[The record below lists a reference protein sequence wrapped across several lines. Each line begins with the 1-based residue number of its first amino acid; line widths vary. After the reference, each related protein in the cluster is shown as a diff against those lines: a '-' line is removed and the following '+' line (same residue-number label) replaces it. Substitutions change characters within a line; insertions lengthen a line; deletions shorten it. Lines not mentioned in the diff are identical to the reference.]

1 MEYLFEWINKDQAFS
16 IFILAKSYYDFR
28 VSKKIF
34 QNLATKLSDENKFL
48 PSLNSFSG
56 LNWINK

>member
-28 VSKKIF
+28 VSKKKIF

-48 PSLNSFSG
+48 LSSAV
-56 LNWINK
+56 